1 MHIFHSKHIHTKK
14 QFFVTFALSGLSY
27 FVLTCFLWKYCGI
40 YQETNI
46 EKKSFDEKMFYLKL
60 YIVLGIAMSI
70 LYYWHNKHC
79 PNYVYSLFCICE
91 YLIVYANI
99 KFHGTAKYDLAD
111 ISIVLPSKM
120 FGSYLF
126 YV

>member
-1 MHIFHSKHIHTKK
+1 M
-14 QFFVTFALSGLSY
+14 FFVTFALSGLTY

-111 ISIVLPSKM
+111 ISIVLPSKKIGE
-120 FGSYLF
+120 FSPLHTS
-126 YV
+126 